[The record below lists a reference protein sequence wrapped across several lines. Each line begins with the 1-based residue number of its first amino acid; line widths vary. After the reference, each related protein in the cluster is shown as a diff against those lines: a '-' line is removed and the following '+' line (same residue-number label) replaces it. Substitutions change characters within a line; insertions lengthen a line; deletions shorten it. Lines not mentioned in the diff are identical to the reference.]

1 MFKNAKAQRYFL
13 GFGTALT
20 LTGVVALPASAQF
33 AVAKD
38 GGITYYRRNHNPTVS
53 NFIYGSPISTPVP
66 VNPATGHIPIGSSF
80 SKPYRKKKVYNS
92 KFINPIL
99 VNPIIIKDSRRRN
112 RQPNSRIIINN
123 RW

>member
-1 MFKNAKAQRYFL
+1 MFNNAKAQRYFL

-20 LTGVVALPASAQF
+20 KTCVVAVPASAQF
-33 AVAKD
+33 AVAND
-38 GGITYYRRNHNPTVS
+38 GGITYYRKNHNPTVS

-66 VNPATGHIPIGSSF
+66 VNPATGHILIGSRF
-80 SKPYRKKKVYNS
+80 SQPYRKRKVYNS
-92 KFINPIL
+92 TLINPVL

-112 RQPNSRIIINN
+112 RQPTSRIIINN